1 MANKRMFAKTII
13 DSDAFLDMPLSTQAL
28 YFHLSMRAD
37 DDGFVNNPKKLTR
50 MIGCGEDDFKLLIA
64 KRFLLLF
71 ESGVVVIKH
80 WLIHNTI
87 RKDRKTPTNYQTEY
101 SQLEEKENKSYKK
114 VDSTNVY
121 ERLDVTPKP
130 INNQLT
136 TNWQPNDNQLTTN
149 CPHSVVEISVVED
162 SVVETITVEQDV
174 GSSSEAKTTI
184 FEVNLFYQKNFGVM
198 SPYLQD
204 DLTHWANDLSPE
216 LVIEAMKRAIEGQKN
231 YNYAKGILKR
241 WLVAGIKTMEQ
252 VESSELQF
260 ERNKQQQKPFNKPKY
275 SKQKYEKPIPDWMNQ
290 QPKAETTPETA
301 PKEDL
306 EANAER
312 LRAKM
317 ANLFGGDGNQTS
329 D

>member
-1 MANKRMFAKTII
+1 MFAKTII

-87 RKDRKTPTNYQTEY
+87 RKDRKTPTNYQDEY
-101 SQLEEKENKSYKK
+101 SQLEKKENKSYKK

-121 ERLDVTPKP
+121 ERLDVTPQP
-130 INNQLT
+130 TDNQLT
-136 TNWQPNDNQLTTN
+136 TSWQPDDNQVATN

-174 GSSSEAKTTI
+174 GSSSGPSKNTLQDV
-184 FEVNLFYQKNFGVM
+184 FLFYQNNFGLM

-204 DLTHWANDLSPE
+204 DLTHWSNDLSPE
-216 LVIEAMKRAIEGQKN
+216 LVIDAMKRAIEGQKN

-252 VESSELQF
+252 VEASEMQF
-260 ERNKQQQKPFNKPKY
+260 ERNKQQQKTTAKPKY
-275 SKQKYEKPIPDWMNQ
+275 QKQKYEKPVPDWMNRKPTEPMIQ
-290 QPKAETTPETA
+290 SSPQLV
-301 PKEDL
+301 PKEEL
-306 EANAER
+306 EANAAR
-312 LRAKM
+312 LKSMLAGG
-317 ANLFGGDGNQTS
+317 LFHDQESN
-329 D
+329 